1 MPQPGVHCSRPHPD
15 PWCNCE
21 KNHET
26 WTSGTAKL
34 RKTVPVKP
42 KKAEAATWGEPRR
55 VRFWA
60 DSCSGPLWKRAT
72 SARGRRVLVETN
84 GTDADSYQALITP
97 PRYAYTGTLFGAS
110 VGSSWGA
117 RQALDRARQEEMER
131 LGVTPE
137 MLEAARE
144 IGLTLE
150 QSMDGLRAT
159 QESLGTLQRIA
170 RRLDA
175 ENTELYAKATQA
187 VTDGDDTMARK
198 YLLERTAIEE
208 KLKKTLTECADEKK
222 RFSRMERNVEALEE
236 RAREIERLLSRS
248 VGAKAMQNS
257 SELGLALSSEDPLLK
272 KFRDAGLE

>member
-1 MPQPGVHCSRPHPD
+1 VVQLREKPRDVDKWDRQIAENSARKAQESRGS
-15 PWCNCE
+15 NVG
-21 KNHET
+21 
-26 WTSGTAKL
+26 GTAAGAIL
-34 RKTVPVKP
+34 
-42 KKAEAATWGEPRR
+42 GGLLL
-55 VRFWA
+55 
-60 DSCSGPLWKRAT
+60 GPF
-72 SARGRRVLVETN
+72 
-84 GTDADSYQALITP
+84 
-97 PRYAYTGTLFGAS
+97 GTLFGAS